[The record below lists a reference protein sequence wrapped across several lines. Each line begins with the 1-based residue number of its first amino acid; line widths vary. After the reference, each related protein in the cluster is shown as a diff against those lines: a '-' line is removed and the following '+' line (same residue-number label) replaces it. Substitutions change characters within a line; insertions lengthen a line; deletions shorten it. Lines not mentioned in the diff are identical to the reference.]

1 MIHLGKNFY
10 SHKKNTRLRLFSYQL
25 HIAARRMTRKN
36 RRVRLLG
43 RYVVA
48 VEN

>member
-10 SHKKNTRLRLFSYQL
+10 SHKHTRLRLFSYQL